1 MCDVLGGSCDC
12 GSHMSLGG
20 SCVHWVWEE
29 GHVLGGHCGGVA
41 SRLLCGCC
49 GQLCRLCECTDRNK
63 VLHQY
68 MYVVMVMV

>member
-20 SCVHWVWEE
+20 SCVHWLWEEE

-49 GQLCRLCECTDRNK
+49 GQLCRLCECIR
-63 VLHQY
+63 
-68 MYVVMVMV
+68 

>member
-29 GHVLGGHCGGVA
+29 
-41 SRLLCGCC
+41 
-49 GQLCRLCECTDRNK
+49 
-63 VLHQY
+63 Y
-68 MYVVMVMV
+68 